1 MQALFNLV
9 DGRKTY
15 IVSGLA
21 VAYLFG
27 GGVGWWTV
35 DERIMGILGFG
46 GLASLRSAVKK
57 VE

>member
-1 MQALFNLV
+1 MKALLQLI

-15 IVSGLA
+15 IVTGLA

-27 GGVGWWTV
+27 ASVGWWTV
-35 DERIMGILGFG
+35 DERILGILGFG

-57 VE
+57 IE